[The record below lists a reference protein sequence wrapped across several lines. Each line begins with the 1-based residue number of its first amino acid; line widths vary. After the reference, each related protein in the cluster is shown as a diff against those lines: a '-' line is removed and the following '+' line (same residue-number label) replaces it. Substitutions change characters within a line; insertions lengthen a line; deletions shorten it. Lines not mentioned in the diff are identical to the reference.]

1 MIIDLLV
8 REHRNIDLLLVALQ
22 RELEIFEKGIRPDY
36 EVIRAIIS
44 YFEVYPEVY
53 HHPQED
59 LIFSKLKVRDPDAAA
74 IVGDLA
80 LEHQEV
86 VDRLHHFAQAID
98 AILADREVLRQNV
111 GNIVRDFIV
120 RERHHMMWEERDF
133 FPAALKA
140 LSAQDWTEI
149 ASALTDDGD
158 PLFSETATATS
169 DALRAHILQLEQEA
183 EAERSS
189 VALSSA
195 KAGNP
200 RHGAE
205 TDGAY

>member
-1 MIIDLLV
+1 M
-8 REHRNIDLLLVALQ
+8 
-22 RELEIFEKGIRPDY
+22 
-36 EVIRAIIS
+36 
-44 YFEVYPEVY
+44 
-53 HHPQED
+53 
-59 LIFSKLKVRDPDAAA
+59 
-74 IVGDLA
+74 
-80 LEHQEV
+80 
-86 VDRLHHFAQAID
+86 HHFAQAID

-183 EAERSS
+183 ESERSS